1 MRARWLWLV
10 MFALVAIAV
19 HGGCQGK
26 NPTASPAGAARE
38 PNLQASRG
46 TPSPAP
52 PRATAPRQAA
62 AALQLQS
69 PAFEHQGPIPRR
81 YTCDGEDIAPP
92 LTWGPA
98 PMATR
103 SWALIMDDPD
113 APAGT
118 WDHWIVYDIPPEVTQ
133 LAEGAP
139 PPGRQ
144 GRNSW
149 GRIGYG
155 GPCPPPGPAHHY
167 VFRIYALD
175 IPSLGLPDGATK
187 AQVLAAMEGHILA
200 QATLVGTY
208 GR

>member
-1 MRARWLWLV
+1 MLILV
-10 MFALVAIAV
+10 VVVFS
-19 HGGCQGK
+19 GGCQK
-26 NPTASPAGAARE
+26 ERPAASPPRGAGSYAD
-38 PNLQASRG
+38 RG
-46 TPSPAP
+46 TPSPTH
-52 PRATAPRQAA
+52 TAPEYQASP
-62 AALQLQS
+62 ALQLQS

-81 YTCDGEDIAPP
+81 YTCDGEDISPP

-98 PMATR
+98 PKATR
-103 SWALIMDDPD
+103 SWVLIMDDPD

-118 WDHWIVYDIPPEVTQ
+118 WDHWIVYDIPAEVTQ
-133 LAEGAP
+133 LVEGAT

-155 GPCPPPGPAHHY
+155 GPCPPPGPPHHY

-175 IPSLGLPDGATK
+175 IPSLGLPEGATK
-187 AQVLAAMEGHILA
+187 AQVLQAMQDHILA
-200 QATLVGTY
+200 QATLIGTY